1 MEPRGSLAVELLVN
15 DVQGC
20 PWLLPG
26 HCQLGVSPLL
36 QRELFFQVAL
46 VRDACSLRGLPGCP
60 RGRTLHPIDDL
71 GDYRVLCS
79 FHLGR
84 GR

>member
-1 MEPRGSLAVELLVN
+1 MELLVN
-15 DVQGC
+15 NVQGC

-26 HCQLGVSPLL
+26 HCQLGVGPLL

-46 VRDACSLRGLPGCP
+46 VRDACSLRGLPAYSC
-60 RGRTLHPIDDL
+60 GRTLHPLDDL
-71 GDYRVLCS
+71 GDYRALHS

-84 GR
+84 GQ

>member
-1 MEPRGSLAVELLVN
+1 MSSETWSLGAHCLEFLVN

-26 HCQLGVSPLL
+26 HCQLGVGPLL

-46 VRDACSLRGLPGCP
+46 VRDACSL
-60 RGRTLHPIDDL
+60 
-71 GDYRVLCS
+71 
-79 FHLGR
+79 
-84 GR
+84 